1 MKRVAA
7 VGRLPLGG
15 QGRPNQ
21 ALPTDSSAAVP
32 HRPSRADTVP
42 MLLRVGELAKR
53 TGVTVRALRH
63 YDSIG
68 LLPPSGR
75 SEGGYR
81 LYNREDVARLHGIQ
95 TLRQMG
101 VPLAEAAQLLD
112 GGATSLQAI
121 LARQIST
128 LDQEIARTQALR
140 ERLSVMQLVLAGGG
154 QPEMGDWLA
163 SLAMMSTFEQYFSVG
178 ELKLAFE
185 RWKQCEAEWP
195 SLVQAIHAAM
205 DRGVPPDSIE
215 LQPLVQRWMD
225 LAARWMDGDLEFL
238 GRWGS
243 MLREQPGLPLPAG
256 MDLELIEYIDD
267 AIRRRLAVLARYVSP
282 EQQQR
287 LNKTRP
293 EWRALL
299 ERAERL
305 MADGVP
311 PHASA
316 ARELAHDWQALM
328 DRTTGHDAA
337 LGERLIAAYE
347 NEPLLQAG
355 MAFTPALRNY
365 VKQSA
370 GP

>member
-1 MKRVAA
+1 MPGVRC
-7 VGRLPLGG
+7 
-15 QGRPNQ
+15 
-21 ALPTDSSAAVP
+21 ALEPGP
-32 HRPSRADTVP
+32 CRADTVP
-42 MLLRVGELAKR
+42 MLLKVGELAKR
-53 TGVTVRALRH
+53 TGLTVRALHH

-68 LLPPSGR
+68 LLRPSGR

-101 VPLAEAAQLLD
+101 VPLADVAQLLD
-112 GGATSLQAI
+112 GGASSLPAI
-121 LARQIST
+121 LARQLSA

-140 ERLSVMQLVLAGGG
+140 KRLGVMQRVLAGGG
-154 QPEMGDWLA
+154 QPEIDDWLA
-163 SLAMMSTFEQYFSVG
+163 SLAMMRTFEQYFSVG
-178 ELKLAFE
+178 ELELAFE

-205 DRGVPPDSIE
+205 DRGVLPDSVEI
-215 LQPLVQRWMD
+215 QPLVQRWMD
-225 LAARWMDGDLEFL
+225 LAARWMDGDLDFL

-256 MDLELIEYIDD
+256 MDLALLDYVDV
-267 AIRRRLAVLARYVSP
+267 AIQRRMAVLDRYVSP

-287 LNKTRP
+287 LASNRP
-293 EWRALL
+293 QWRALL

-311 PHASA
+311 PQAEA
-316 ARELAHDWQALM
+316 ARELARDWQALM
-328 DRTTGHDAA
+328 DRTAGADAA
-337 LGERLIAAYE
+337 LGDRLVAAYE

-355 MAFTPALRNY
+355 MAFTPAVRNY
-365 VKQSA
+365 VRQAA
-370 GP
+370 GA